1 MRTRS
6 QRAATCRAARAVP
19 APPAAPSSPGARVR
33 RPPGPRPACPA
44 RSLLRLR
51 KPVRPSSHRTPAAKR
66 SRVLGSQS
74 RSSQFLVSLSTRFSL
89 GVFHGDGWRRGE
101 GGGGPRAGETPARP
115 GSVCRAFGGSPTSH
129 WPLLIPT
136 RKIRVGHQQGLWR
149 EGV

>member
-19 APPAAPSSPGARVR
+19 APPAAPPSPGARVR

-74 RSSQFLVSLSTRFSL
+74 HSSQFLVSLLTRFSL
-89 GVFHGDGWRRGE
+89 GVFHGDGGE
-101 GGGGPRAGETPARP
+101 GVGGWRTPGWGNPCSSRL
-115 GSVCRAFGGSPTSH
+115 GLSGFWWLTYV
-129 WPLLIPT
+129 PLAAAYSYP
-136 RKIRVGHQQGLWR
+136 
-149 EGV
+149 EN